1 MILDEENRFI
11 EAHEPWLRI
20 LAADWRRKYPF
31 LDENDVL
38 QRARIGLLK
47 ARHTYDPAQGAS
59 LKTYAETTK
68 IRQALTELRR
78 REEKHIKKCCSLDE
92 PIGNDQDGQPILLAD
107 TLLANP
113 LPAPIDPTLLAL
125 LPADQ
130 AAVVRLSCEEGQTF
144 KEIGGHL
151 GVSEVW
157 ASKLFQKAG
166 KNKTL
171 QADPLAFAIREY
183 GLA

>member
-1 MILDEENRFI
+1 MTLDEENRFI
-11 EAHEPWLRI
+11 EAHEPWLQI

-38 QRARIGLLK
+38 QRSRIGLLK
-47 ARHTYDPAQGAS
+47 AHHTYDPAQGAS

-92 PIGNDQDGQPILLAD
+92 PIRNDQNGQPILLAD
-107 TLLANP
+107 TLLAKP
-113 LPAPIDPTLLAL
+113 QPAPIDPDLLTL

-130 AAVVRLSCEEGQTF
+130 AAFVRFSCEESQTF
-144 KEIGGHL
+144 EEIGNCL
-151 GVSEVW
+151 GMSE
-157 ASKLFQKAG
+157 SKAHNLYRQAIKALKKHFRNG
-166 KNKTL
+166 
-171 QADPLAFAIREY
+171 R
-183 GLA
+183 